1 MLWISQFKLHC
12 NCFIHCI
19 LQNAVFNSP
28 RSNAYDEVKT
38 KVQNGLNSLTGQKQ
52 NGTSGHAGETVLIT
66 GGSGFVAAHVLNA
79 FLDRGYNVRTTV
91 RSQSNADKVKNT
103 HGHYGD
109 KLSFAIVPEITTAGA
124 FDEAVKGVQGVS
136 VHCRQLAYLRWH

>member
-1 MLWISQFKLHC
+1 MTS
-12 NCFIHCI
+12 
-19 LQNAVFNSP
+19 
-28 RSNAYDEVKT
+28 VKA
-38 KVQNGLNSLTGQKQ
+38 KVQNVLNGDKHTGHGQ
-52 NGTSGHAGETVLIT
+52 TVLVT

-91 RSQSNADKVKNT
+91 RSQSSVDKVKKS

-109 KLSFAIVPEITTAGA
+109 QLSFAIVPDVQTPGA

-136 VHCRQLAYLRWH
+136 ACR